1 MAESPAPAPAHG
13 VLTIPNVLTLLR
25 LILIPFF
32 LTASLRGQFR
42 EAFVIFVAAALTD
55 IIDGFV
61 ARRLNQRSRL
71 GAVLDPTA
79 DKVMLICG
87 YLFYTFSPVVPFRL
101 PYWVTYVI
109 FARDVLIVAFAYLL
123 YTRIQIRRFP
133 PSLLGKVST
142 LCQAV
147 TLAAVI
153 GVNSVTP
160 GLATFA
166 AVMFRVALVMTLLSG
181 LDYLRRADLLLK
193 GIET

>member
-1 MAESPAPAPAHG
+1 MSESHTPAPSHG

-32 LTASLRGQFR
+32 LAASFRGRFR
-42 EAFVIFVAAALTD
+42 EAFILFVAAALTD

-79 DKVMLICG
+79 DKVMLVCG
-87 YLFYTFSPVVPFRL
+87 YLFYTLSPVVPFRL

-133 PSLLGKVST
+133 PSLAGKLST

-181 LDYLRRADLLLK
+181 LDYLRRANLLLE
-193 GIET
+193 GIEN